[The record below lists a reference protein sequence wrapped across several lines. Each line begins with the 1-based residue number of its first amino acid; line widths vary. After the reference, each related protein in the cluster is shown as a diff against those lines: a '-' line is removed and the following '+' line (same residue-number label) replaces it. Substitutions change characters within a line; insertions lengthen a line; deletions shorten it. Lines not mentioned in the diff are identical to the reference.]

1 MKGTL
6 KLFIA
11 LLVFTLATPP
21 QLAFAAVKA
30 GSTCTKLNSTTTVG
44 GYKFTCIKSGKKLVW
59 SKGVKVVIAK
69 PTQTPIPTV
78 EPVQPNGKCPKEG
91 DIQPLNGGEMI
102 CTNGTWQPFNRGTAG
117 TPNQPQPTPQP
128 TPQPSQS
135 SSSPVKEVSS
145 TYTELAASSGTKISS
160 TTSPSSYL
168 SAMGYAST
176 TGTSLFDHPSGLASD
191 GSNLILV
198 DRGNNRILVW
208 KTAPTGPTIAPDFVL
223 CQQNTTSSTS
233 GNSLSQCNWPSDAVV
248 TSTGKLLVADSD
260 NNRILVWSSMP
271 TSTGASASYAID
283 LGADAWPWG
292 IWSDGT
298 RVVASMAGKSR
309 LSFWNTFPT
318 TGLESPS
325 FSIDGSASTCIGT
338 PRGLVSNG
346 TVLMT
351 GDHNGKCGEEKGIHV
366 YTTFP
371 TSATTKPNYMIVPGD
386 SNYAWP
392 MGSFDRTSGKA
403 YLLSRT
409 LEEFASFPASK
420 PIGIQLAS
428 NTEFEGGDGGD
439 VEVVNGYMYVT
450 EYNGNRISVFKGIPS
465 ATATPD
471 FYLGLTSTTIT
482 KPVEN
487 PLETNYLITNPQI
500 ATLDGAMA
508 INSDFDR
515 SIYVWKKIPATSGA
529 KPDLVWSMQ
538 NQNDPNPLL
547 AMDFQPDSSDTGKL
561 DGKSIYAV
569 AGEKTF
575 VVWEGIP
582 TSKTSV
588 PILNIKDS
596 IGNITFEMH
605 LRVAVDDK
613 YFYILDGGAKKI
625 YVWLGLP
632 SGKTDSPD
640 FTLTADANRIRSDGK
655 YLIAASLYNSPH
667 ILVWDVSTLKAGTLP
682 TGKVS
687 YTMNLP
693 QDALSIGEA
702 LYVADTSFHRVLYWS
717 SITSAMS
724 GAAPDAFVGTGTSAS
739 DNRPGQS
746 ETEFRWPASL
756 WVANGYLWVGER
768 KFGHR
773 VLRFAL
779 TP

>member
-1 MKGTL
+1 MRQRTL
-6 KLFIA
+6 SILSLLLLLSVLAPLQVANSASIA
-11 LLVFTLATPP
+11 GKSCS
-21 QLAFAAVKA
+21 KA
-30 GSTCTKLNSTTTVG
+30 GITKIDSGLKYTCV
-44 GYKFTCIKSGKKLVW
+44 KSGKKLIW
-59 SKGVKVVIAK
+59 NKGVATK
-69 PTQTPIPTV
+69 PVTTDK
-78 EPVQPNGKCPKEG
+78 PN
-91 DIQPLNGGEMI
+91 LS
-102 CTNGTWQPFNRGTAG
+102 TSTT
-117 TPNQPQPTPQP
+117 TT
-128 TPQPSQS
+128 TSTT
-135 SSSPVKEVSS
+135 SSPVKEISS
-145 TYTELAASSGTKISS
+145 TYTELTAGSGTKISS
-160 TTSPSSYL
+160 TASPSSYL
-168 SAMGYAST
+168 AAMGYAST

-191 GSNLILV
+191 GSNLILL

-318 TGLESPS
+318 TGSESPS

-351 GDHNGKCGEEKGIHV
+351 GDHNGKCGEDKGIHV

-420 PIGIQLAS
+420 PIGTQLAS

-465 ATATPD
+465 TTATPD

-482 KPVEN
+482 IPVEN
-487 PLETNYLITNPQI
+487 PLKTNYLITNPQI

-561 DGKSIYAV
+561 DGKSIYAA

-613 YFYILDGGAKKI
+613 YFYILDGSAKKI

-632 SGKTDSPD
+632 TGKTDSPD

-655 YLIAASLYNSPH
+655 YLVAASLYNSPH

-693 QDALSIGEA
+693 QDALSVGEA

-739 DNRPGQS
+739 DTRPGQS

-756 WVANGYLWVGER
+756 WVENGYLWVGER

-773 VLRFAL
+773 IFRYNLS
-779 TP
+779 

>member
-1 MKGTL
+1 
-6 KLFIA
+6 
-11 LLVFTLATPP
+11 
-21 QLAFAAVKA
+21 
-30 GSTCTKLNSTTTVG
+30 
-44 GYKFTCIKSGKKLVW
+44 
-59 SKGVKVVIAK
+59 
-69 PTQTPIPTV
+69 
-78 EPVQPNGKCPKEG
+78 
-91 DIQPLNGGEMI
+91 
-102 CTNGTWQPFNRGTAG
+102 
-117 TPNQPQPTPQP
+117 
-128 TPQPSQS
+128 
-135 SSSPVKEVSS
+135 
-145 TYTELAASSGTKISS
+145 
-160 TTSPSSYL
+160 
-168 SAMGYAST
+168 MGLAST

-191 GSNLILV
+191 GTNLILV

-208 KTAPTGPTIAPDFVL
+208 KTAPTSATAAPDFVL
-223 CQQNTTSSTS
+223 CQQNTTSTTS
-233 GNSLSQCNWPSDAVV
+233 GNSLSECNWPSDAIV
-248 TSTGKLLVADSD
+248 TATGKLLVADTD

-271 TSTGASASYAID
+271 TTTGTSASFAID

-298 RVVASMAGKSR
+298 RVVASMTGKSR

-318 TGLESPS
+318 TGSEAPS
-325 FSIDGSASTCIGT
+325 FSINGSSSTCIGT

-366 YTTFP
+366 YTSFP
-371 TSATTKPNYMIVPGD
+371 TSALAKPDYMIVPAD

-392 MGSFDRTSGKA
+392 MGSFDRTTNKA

-409 LEEFASFPASK
+409 LEEYTSFPSTK
-420 PIGIQLAS
+420 PTGRQLAS
-428 NTEFEGGDGGD
+428 KSEFEGGDGGD
-439 VEVVNGYMYVT
+439 VEVVSGHMYVT

-465 ATATPD
+465 STATPD
-471 FYLGLTSTTIT
+471 FYLGLSSTVLTT
-482 KPVEN
+482 PVEN
-487 PLETNYLITNPQI
+487 TLETNYLITNPQV

-515 SIYVWKKIPATSGA
+515 AIYVWKKIPATSGA
-529 KPDLVWSMQ
+529 KPDLVWTMQ

-561 DGKSIYAV
+561 GGKSIYAV

-582 TSKTSV
+582 TSTTSV

-596 IGNITFEMH
+596 IGNITFNMH

-632 SGKTDSPD
+632 TGKTDSPD

-655 YLIAASLYNSPH
+655 YLVATSLYNSPH
-667 ILVWDVSTLKAGTLP
+667 ILVWNVSTLQSGTEP
-682 TGKVS
+682 TGKVA
-687 YTMNLP
+687 YAMNLP
-693 QDALSIGEA
+693 QDAITSGEA

-724 GAAPDAFVGTGTSAS
+724 GGAPDAFVGTGSSTS
-739 DNRPGQS
+739 DLRPGQS
-746 ETEFRWPASL
+746 ATELRWPSSL
-756 WVANGYLWVGER
+756 WVENGYLWVGER

-773 VLRFAL
+773 IFRYNLG
-779 TP
+779 

>member
-1 MKGTL
+1 MRQRTL
-6 KLFIA
+6 SILSLLLLLSVLAPLQVANSASIA
-11 LLVFTLATPP
+11 GKSCS
-21 QLAFAAVKA
+21 KA
-30 GSTCTKLNSTTTVG
+30 GITKIDSGLKYTCV
-44 GYKFTCIKSGKKLVW
+44 KSGKKLIW
-59 SKGVKVVIAK
+59 NKGVATK
-69 PTQTPIPTV
+69 PVTTDK
-78 EPVQPNGKCPKEG
+78 PN
-91 DIQPLNGGEMI
+91 LS
-102 CTNGTWQPFNRGTAG
+102 TSTT
-117 TPNQPQPTPQP
+117 TT
-128 TPQPSQS
+128 TSTT
-135 SSSPVKEVSS
+135 SSPVKEISS
-145 TYTELAASSGTKISS
+145 TYTALPASSGTKISS
-160 TTSPSSYL
+160 TASPSSYL
-168 SAMGYAST
+168 GAMGYAST
-176 TGTSLFDHPSGLASD
+176 TGMSLFDHPSGLASD

-208 KTAPTGPTIAPDFVL
+208 KTAPTGSTIPPDFVL
-223 CQQNTTSSTS
+223 CQQSTTSTTS

-248 TSTGKLLVADSD
+248 TPTGKLLVADSD

-283 LGADAWPWG
+283 LGADTWPWG

-298 RVVASMAGKSR
+298 RVVASMAEGSR

-318 TGLESPS
+318 TGSESPS

-351 GDHNGKCGEEKGIHV
+351 GDHNGKCGEDKGIHV

-386 SNYAWP
+386 PNYAWP

-403 YLLSRT
+403 YLLSKT

-420 PIGIQLAS
+420 PTGTQLAS
-428 NTEFEGGDGGD
+428 TTEFEGGDGGD
-439 VEVVNGYMYVT
+439 VEVVNGYMYIT

-465 ATATPD
+465 ATATPN
-471 FYLGLTSTTIT
+471 FYLGLASITIT

-487 PLETNYLITNPQI
+487 PLKTNYLITNPQI

-515 SIYVWKKIPATSGA
+515 SIYIWKKIPATSGA

-561 DGKSIYAV
+561 DGKSIYAT
-569 AGEKTF
+569 AGEKSF

-596 IGNITFEMH
+596 VGNITFDAH

-632 SGKTDSPD
+632 TGKTDSPD

-655 YLIAASLYNSPH
+655 YLIATSLYNSPH
-667 ILVWDVSTLKAGTLP
+667 IVVWDVSTLKAGAAP
-682 TGKVS
+682 TGKVG

-693 QDALSIGEA
+693 QDALSVGEA
-702 LYVADTSFHRVLYWS
+702 LYVADTGFHRVLYWS

-724 GAAPDAFVGTGTSAS
+724 GTAPEAFVGTGTSTS
-739 DNRPGQS
+739 DLRPGQS

-756 WVANGYLWVGER
+756 WVESGYLWVGER

-773 VLRFAL
+773 LFRYNL
-779 TP
+779 S

>member
-1 MKGTL
+1 
-6 KLFIA
+6 
-11 LLVFTLATPP
+11 
-21 QLAFAAVKA
+21 
-30 GSTCTKLNSTTTVG
+30 
-44 GYKFTCIKSGKKLVW
+44 
-59 SKGVKVVIAK
+59 
-69 PTQTPIPTV
+69 
-78 EPVQPNGKCPKEG
+78 
-91 DIQPLNGGEMI
+91 
-102 CTNGTWQPFNRGTAG
+102 
-117 TPNQPQPTPQP
+117 
-128 TPQPSQS
+128 
-135 SSSPVKEVSS
+135 
-145 TYTELAASSGTKISS
+145 
-160 TTSPSSYL
+160 
-168 SAMGYAST
+168 MGYAST
-176 TGTSLFDHPSGLASD
+176 NGTSLFDHPSGLASD

-208 KTAPTGPTIAPDFVL
+208 KTAPTGPAIAPDFVL
-223 CQQNTTSSTS
+223 CQQNTTSTSS

-271 TSTGASASYAID
+271 TSTGTSASYAID

-318 TGLESPS
+318 TGSESPS
-325 FSIDGSASTCIGT
+325 FSIDGGASTCIGT

-420 PIGIQLAS
+420 PIGTQLAS

-465 ATATPD
+465 YTATPD

-487 PLETNYLITNPQI
+487 PLKTNYLITNPQV

-529 KPDLVWSMQ
+529 KPDLVWSTQ

-561 DGKSIYAV
+561 DGKSIYAA

-613 YFYILDGGAKKI
+613 YFYILDGSAKKI

-632 SGKTDSPD
+632 TGKTDSPD

-655 YLIAASLYNSPH
+655 YLVAASLYNSPH
-667 ILVWDVSTLKAGTLP
+667 ILVWDVSTLKAGAAP

-693 QDALSIGEA
+693 QDALSVGEA

-717 SITSAMS
+717 SITSAIS
-724 GAAPDAFVGTGTSAS
+724 GAAPDVFVGTGTSAS
-739 DNRPGQS
+739 DTRPGQS

-756 WVANGYLWVGER
+756 WVENGYLWVGER

-773 VLRFAL
+773 IFRYNLS
-779 TP
+779 